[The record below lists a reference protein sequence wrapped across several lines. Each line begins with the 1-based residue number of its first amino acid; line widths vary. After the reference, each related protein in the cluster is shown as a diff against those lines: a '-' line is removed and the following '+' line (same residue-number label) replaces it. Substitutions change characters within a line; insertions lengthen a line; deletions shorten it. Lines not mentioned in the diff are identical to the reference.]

1 MHTTPSLLAELDALP
16 TRWEVHGT
24 VAAPVA
30 AVAELLL
37 AIEAGRVGD
46 HNLLVLARASAA
58 RMGAMTVI
66 AGSGAGV
73 YSTELAGPIE
83 PVEIQVDAVRST
95 LAVQTWYAGAHT
107 ATTCPEGTLVTHR
120 VHRVLPDHPGFAA
133 GIAELGLRARMERD
147 LDQVLA
153 VITDRL
159 GC

>member
-1 MHTTPSLLAELDALP
+1 MHTTSSLLAELDALP
-16 TRWEVHGT
+16 TRWEVQGT
-24 VAAPVA
+24 VPAPVA

-37 AIEAGRVGD
+37 AVEAGRVGD

-58 RMGAMTVI
+58 RKGAMTVV
-66 AGSGAGV
+66 AGV
-73 YSTELAGPIE
+73 DAYSVDLAGPIE
-83 PVEIQVDAVRST
+83 PVEIEVDAVRST
-95 LAVQTWYAGAHT
+95 LAVQTWYAGTLT
-107 ATTCPEGTLVTHR
+107 ATDCPDGTLVTHR

-147 LDQVLA
+147 LGQVLA